1 MAVVLSLILV
11 LFVATRAFGWWLE
24 YVNLRHVRNQGGD
37 IPEDFAGRIDEDV
50 MTKMS
55 LYLAEKTQFSL
66 FSSGLSAIAILVFL
80 GGGLLDWYN
89 TWITSLGL
97 RVVASGWLFVFLLY
111 FAVEFLSIPLSLH
124 FTFKIENKFGF
135 NAMTYRLWLADFIK
149 SLLLS
154 AVLLTIILLGGFWLI
169 QYSPT
174 YWWLMFWCLALLFSL
189 FVTYVSPYVIEPL
202 FNKFSPVGD
211 EVLKENIRDL
221 AARAGI
227 SVSNVLTMDES
238 KRSSH
243 TNAYFTG
250 FGRTKRIV
258 LFDTLLKNMT
268 TEEILAVLAHEI
280 GHWKKHHL
288 IKILCVTQAT
298 TLILLFVASHLIS
311 GSTLTEIFLLRA
323 DTVYAKIMIVVF
335 LVSLLSAV
343 FKPLLA
349 AFSRSLEREAD
360 RYSCDLVG
368 KEGTMVEVLVKL
380 SKDNL
385 SNLFPHPLYALFNY
399 SHPAV
404 LERIRYIRA
413 YCEKGERP

>member
-1 MAVVLSLILV
+1 MVATLSLILV
-11 LFVATRAFGWWLE
+11 FFVATRAFGWWLE
-24 YVNLRHVRNQGGD
+24 YLNLRHVRSQGGE
-37 IPEDFAGRIDEDV
+37 IPQDFEGRIDKDV

-66 FSSGLSAIAILVFL
+66 FSSGITAIAILVFL

-89 TWITSLGL
+89 TWIASLGL
-97 RVVASGWLFVFLLY
+97 PVVVSGWLFVFLLY
-111 FAVEFLSIPLSLH
+111 FALEFLSIPLSLH
-124 FTFKIENKFGF
+124 FTFKIENRFGF
-135 NAMTYRLWLADFIK
+135 NAMTCRLWLTDFVK
-149 SLLLS
+149 SALLS
-154 AVLLTIILLGGFWLI
+154 ALLLTVIALGAFWLI
-169 QYSPT
+169 QYSPGH
-174 YWWLMFWCLALLFSL
+174 WWLMFWCLALLFSL
-189 FVTYVSPYVIEPL
+189 FVTYISPYVIEPL
-202 FNKFSPVGD
+202 FNKFSPVED
-211 EVLKENIRDL
+211 EVLKESIREL

-227 SVSNVLTMDES
+227 NVSKVLTMDES

-288 IKILCVTQAT
+288 MKTFGLTQAT
-298 TLILLFVASHLIS
+298 ILVLLFVASLIIPNQ
-311 GSTLTEIFLLRA
+311 TLTNVFLLRT
-323 DTVYAKIMIVVF
+323 DTVYAKVMIVVF
-335 LVSLLSAV
+335 LISMLSV
-343 FKPLLA
+343 VLKPFFA

-368 KEGTMVEVLVKL
+368 KEATMVEVLVKL

-399 SHPAV
+399 SHPTI
-404 LERIRYIRA
+404 LERIKYIRA
-413 YCEKGERP
+413 YCEKGKGK